1 MQGLEGVFPVGAAFP
16 IQGGEPATAVQP
28 GLFMHELDKLNHTVT
43 SSEALLQ
50 DLAAGKTDNIHHV
63 MLALEDAKLTL
74 QMALQV
80 RNKVVEGYQEI
91 LRMQI

>member
-1 MQGLEGVFPVGAAFP
+1 VQGLESVFPIGAAFP
-16 IQGGEPATAVQP
+16 AASSEISAAAQP
-28 GLFMHELDKLNHTVT
+28 NLFMRELDKLNQTVT
-43 SSEALLQ
+43 GSEALLQ
-50 DLAAGKTDNIHHV
+50 DLATGKTDNIHHV

>member
-1 MQGLEGVFPVGAAFP
+1 MQGLESVFPIAATLP
-16 IQGGEPATAVQP
+16 IAGSEATVAAQP
-28 GLFMHELDKLNHTVT
+28 NSFMRELDKLNRTVT
-43 SSEALLQ
+43 GSEALLQ

>member
-1 MQGLEGVFPVGAAFP
+1 MQGLEGVFPIGAASLINGSDP
-16 IQGGEPATAVQP
+16 AATAQS
-28 GLFMHELDKLNHTVT
+28 GLFMQELDKLNHTVT

>member
-1 MQGLEGVFPVGAAFP
+1 MYALDSVFPVGAAFP
-16 IQGGEPATAVQP
+16 VTGSEVTTASQP
-28 GLFMHELDKLNHTVT
+28 NIFMQELDKLNQSVKG
-43 SSEALLQ
+43 SEVLLQ

>member
-1 MQGLEGVFPVGAAFP
+1 MQGLDSIFPVAATAQVNGTEGVAAP
-16 IQGGEPATAVQP
+16 TN
-28 GLFMHELDKLNHTVT
+28 LSMNELNKLNHTLVN
-43 SSEALLQ
+43 SEVMLQ
-50 DLAAGKTDNIHHV
+50 DLATGKTDNIHHV
-63 MLALEDAKLTL
+63 MLALEDAKLSL

>member
-16 IQGGEPATAVQP
+16 IQGSEPVTAVQP
-28 GLFMHELDKLNHTVT
+28 SLFMHELDKLNHTVT

>member
-16 IQGGEPATAVQP
+16 IQSSEAATAVQP
-28 GLFMHELDKLNHTVT
+28 GLFMHELDKLNRTVT

>member
-1 MQGLEGVFPVGAAFP
+1 MQSLEGIFPVGAAVP
-16 IQGGEPATAVQP
+16 VNGIEGLAAQSN
-28 GLFMHELDKLNHTVT
+28 LFMHELNKLNHTLI
-43 SSEALLQ
+43 SSEVLLQ
-50 DLAAGKTDNIHHV
+50 DLATGKTDNIHHV
-63 MLALEDAKLTL
+63 MLALEDAKLSL